1 MTHWMV
7 TTIVTISGKDTSR
20 NIIISIDKI
29 IFIVITSIS
38 VIFLCLLFYYTF
50 REKRLRHYFKLT
62 TSDIEMDTF
71 QT

>member
-1 MTHWMV
+1 MV

-20 NIIISIDKI
+20 NIIIIIDKI

-38 VIFLCLLFYYTF
+38 VIFLCFLFYYIF
-50 REKRLRHYFKLT
+50 RQKKLLQYFKLS

>member
-1 MTHWMV
+1 MV

-38 VIFLCLLFYYTF
+38 VIFLCFLFYYIF
-50 REKRLRHYFKLT
+50 RQKRLRQYFKLA